1 MGSLLLLPKAT
12 SQLLMLFSSA
22 FKLPKGLND
31 HAPVVSLGGNG
42 FPKLEMPF
50 SKLFQVSISLNFER
64 ILKMTRLD
72 EFQG

>member
-1 MGSLLLLPKAT
+1 MP
-12 SQLLMLFSSA
+12 FSSA
-22 FKLPKGLND
+22 FKLPRYLND
-31 HAPVVSLGGNG
+31 HALVVSLGGNG